1 MNCYKCKKMIEKI
14 HNDCIN
20 SNELQSVKN
29 HILKCESC
37 RAYYNVMEQMVK
49 DLASL
54 EQKELPVGFH
64 NKLHFA
70 LQRESKQPS
79 KASFKFSRGLKIAAV
94 SAFSALLI
102 IAAVNI
108 LPRQG
113 VNVLP
118 KMAMDEAMEAPAE
131 ESDTMFD
138 VTTESQTNALE
149 YSMAGEMEDAAP
161 QEDVSRDS
169 VEDNEKSANSL
180 SAIES
185 GDTIILMI
193 ESDDAGQT
201 YQDISQS
208 LPESLPPAN
217 KWMLD
222 NLDEP
227 SDYLEIRLLL
237 GLNEALSLSGEIS
250 STYADELILS
260 ETRHLEYE
268 NYAEETAGLSDIVY
282 VLIIIEQSTQ

>member
-1 MNCYKCKKMIEKI
+1 
-14 HNDCIN
+14 
-20 SNELQSVKN
+20 
-29 HILKCESC
+29 
-37 RAYYNVMEQMVK
+37 MEQMVN
-49 DLASL
+49 DLSSL
-54 EQKELPVGFH
+54 EQKELPSGFH

-79 KASFKFSRGLKIAAV
+79 KASFKLSRGLKVAAV

-108 LPRQG
+108 LPKQG

-131 ESDTMFD
+131 ESDSMLD
-138 VTTESQTNALE
+138 ATTEDQTNVAE
-149 YSMAGEMEDAAP
+149 YSMAGEMEEAAP
-161 QEDVSRDS
+161 QEDVARDS
-169 VEDNEKSANSL
+169 VEDSEKSANSL

-237 GLNEALSLSGEIS
+237 GINEALSLSGEIA
-250 STYADELILS
+250 STYADGLLLNV
-260 ETRHLEYE
+260 TRHLEYE
-268 NYAEETAGLSDIVY
+268 NYAEETADLSDVVY
-282 VLIIIEQSTQ
+282 VLIIIEQSTK

>member
-1 MNCYKCKKMIEKI
+1 MNCYKCKKIISKM
-14 HNDCIN
+14 HSDCISN
-20 SNELQSVKN
+20 NELQSVKN
-29 HILKCESC
+29 HILECRDC

-49 DLASL
+49 DLSSL
-54 EQKELPVGFH
+54 EQKELPAGFH

-70 LQRESKQPS
+70 LQREEKQPA
-79 KASFKFSRGLKIAAV
+79 KASFTASRGLKIAAV

-108 LPRQG
+108 LPKKG
-113 VNVLP
+113 IDMLP
-118 KMAMDEAMEAPAE
+118 KMAMDEAMEAPVE
-131 ESDTMFD
+131 ESDSMLD
-138 VTTESQTNALE
+138 VTTESQSNAME
-149 YSMAGEMEDAAP
+149 FSMAGEMEEAAT
-161 QEDVSRDS
+161 QDTARDS
-169 VEDNEKSANSL
+169 AEDSEKSASPL
-180 SAIES
+180 SGIES

-193 ESDDAGQT
+193 ESEDAGQT
-201 YQDISQS
+201 YQDISQN
-208 LPESLPPAN
+208 LPESLPSAN
-217 KWMLD
+217 QWMLD

-237 GLNEALSLSGEIS
+237 GINEALNLSGEIAS
-250 STYADELILS
+250 AYADGLILS